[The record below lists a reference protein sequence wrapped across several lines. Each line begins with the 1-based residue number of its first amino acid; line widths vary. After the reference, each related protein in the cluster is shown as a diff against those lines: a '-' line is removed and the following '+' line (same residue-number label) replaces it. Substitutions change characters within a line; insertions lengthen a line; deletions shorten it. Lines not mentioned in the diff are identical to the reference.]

1 MKTNDPPAGA
11 DALSGISAEAQTILP
26 TGREGSNV
34 LDMQTCLAQ
43 SPEWKETILYNEDF
57 QSLFAS
63 ENISSL
69 CILYA
74 F

>member
-43 SPEWKETILYNEDF
+43 SPECEETIL
-57 QSLFAS
+57 
-63 ENISSL
+63 
-69 CILYA
+69 
-74 F
+74 